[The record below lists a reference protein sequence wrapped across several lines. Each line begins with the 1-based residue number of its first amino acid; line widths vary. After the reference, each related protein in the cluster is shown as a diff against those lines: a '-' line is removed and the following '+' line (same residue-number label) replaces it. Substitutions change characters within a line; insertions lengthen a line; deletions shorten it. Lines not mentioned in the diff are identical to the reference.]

1 MPINLVLDHMFY
13 TYHHGF
19 HYVGNVK
26 QRGSEEKLSDAR
38 WGLPHSYSSYGHA
51 GSERTSSES
60 HKYT

>member
-1 MPINLVLDHMFY
+1 MFY
-13 TYHHGF
+13 TYHYGF

-26 QRGSEEKLSDAR
+26 QRGSQEKLSDAR
-38 WGLPHSYSSYGHA
+38 WGLPHSYSSYAHA